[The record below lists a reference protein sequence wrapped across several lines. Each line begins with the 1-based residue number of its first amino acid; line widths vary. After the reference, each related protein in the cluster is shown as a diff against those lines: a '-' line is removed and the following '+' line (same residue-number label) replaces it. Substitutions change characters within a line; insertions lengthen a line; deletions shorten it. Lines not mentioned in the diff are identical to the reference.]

1 MRRPR
6 RGIVAEHGIA
16 FNEMPLARDAR
27 YRDLA
32 FRTYRLQLL
41 RWPDLLFLALV
52 GAQRRQLYPRWL
64 EISLAFYALHPSR
77 FRLRKRR
84 LGGRQNKGPQHHSVQ
99 EKERLPKTHTRKTV
113 SPAL

>member
-6 RGIVAEHGIA
+6 RGIVAEHGIT
-16 FNEMPLARDAR
+16 FNEVPLARDACQR
-27 YRDLA
+27 YLA

-52 GAQRRQLYPRWL
+52 SAQRRQLYPRRF
-64 EISLAFYALHPSR
+64 EISFAFYALHPCR

-84 LGGRQNKGPQHHSVQ
+84 LGGRQNKGPQHRSVQ
-99 EKERLPKTHTRKTV
+99 EKERLPKTHTRKPV